1 MRTRERPLLPP
12 PPPPQ
17 TFLPAPLV
25 LDGGGAAR
33 LGTTPWRAR
42 CQGSSPLA
50 RCPPQ
55 SHHFSRLT
63 RRGVSS
69 RVFACLRVSARSYL
83 SARNIPYLN
92 LMSLDNLNCRDIL
105 RAKKVVV
112 SQSAMAA
119 LKERYGAD

>member
-1 MRTRERPLLPP
+1 MRTRERPLLPSP
-12 PPPPQ
+12 PPSPNLSPCPTRPGRRRLSSARDDAVGSEVSGLLAARALPPAISS
-17 TFLPAPLV
+17 FLPA
-25 LDGGGAAR
+25 DSA
-33 LGTTPWRAR
+33 W
-42 CQGSSPLA
+42 
-50 RCPPQ
+50 
-55 SHHFSRLT
+55 
-63 RRGVSS
+63 

>member
-1 MRTRERPLLPP
+1 MAVTPPSGARFRRSSLLACRRPPTIWSLL
-12 PPPPQ
+12 
-17 TFLPAPLV
+17 TS
-25 LDGGGAAR
+25 LD
-33 LGTTPWRAR
+33 L
-42 CQGSSPLA
+42 
-50 RCPPQ
+50 
-55 SHHFSRLT
+55 
-63 RRGVSS
+63 GVSYIS
-69 RVFACLRVSARSYL
+69 VSSRSYL